1 MHLFIQWCVGVDISW
16 SAGGVSLGARRNL
29 GCWGGFFKTTPSL
42 YPLQESASIIK
53 LGAVSSHS
61 LVLYCFQRMHIWSW
75 FPQLHSLEPLDSP
88 DPSCPFSEGL
98 HAFLLVSHLSLV
110 LPSGKWLLPPR
121 VQPIASPPGSIAF
134 SVTAGMISLPIIPQ
148 DPHFLWV
155 RLWMS
160 SIWVVLFSIDI
171 EHEVRVS
178 SAFGDSVTLCC
189 E

>member
-29 GCWGGFFKTTPSL
+29 GCWGGFFTPTPSL

-134 SVTAGMISLPIIPQ
+134 SVTAGMNSLPILPQ
-148 DPHFLWV
+148 DAHFLWV
-155 RLWMS
+155 GLS
-160 SIWVVLFSIDI
+160 TLSIWVVLFSIDI